1 MSKGGASFSGL
12 SGRLNNFI
20 RFLLR
25 QGQVTDMHLP
35 EATPGNNP
43 ASVNNPELALARLR
57 QLLQNN
63 PSDAAALNELGQVQ
77 LKLKKFTDAV
87 ASFRQALHIEPALNG
102 TRGNLG
108 QALRHL
114 GRLGEAEQIL
124 REAVGAIPDDADL
137 HNRLGTVLR
146 ERGQT
151 NEAEYH
157 YREALRLRPGDADV
171 LNNLGSVINEQGDMT
186 EAELCF
192 RSAIASE
199 PGHAIAQCNLGIV
212 LSDRGLQRE
221 AEQCF
226 LAALA
231 ADQNYFYARMSYVM
245 NKLPV
250 LHENEA
256 EIERSRSEYQHAL
269 QELRDWLPVNDKDTI
284 HAAAETIGWI
294 SPFYLAYQGRNDREL
309 QSMYGSF
316 VCEIMVR
323 RYPEL
328 AQPPAMPM
336 IKPGEPLRIGIVS
349 AYFEDHSNWKTP
361 IRGWIENIDHCEFR
375 IFGYYTGFNQDSDTE
390 RARQACHEFVEGLP
404 FEALARKIRSDALH
418 ALIFPEI
425 GMDPVTTKLATLRL
439 APVQCNSWGH
449 PVTSGMPTIDY
460 YLSSDLMEVE
470 NAQAHYTEKLVR
482 LPNLSIHYTP
492 PRYDI
497 PALSRKDF
505 GLREDRIL
513 YCCAQSLF
521 KYLPQ
526 FDFIF
531 PHIARRVDR
540 AQFVFFSSQKS
551 EDLTDRFK
559 ARIVRAFER
568 DGLDASRHVV
578 MMPRMSYAAFQA
590 AANICDVYLDTVEW
604 SGCNT
609 TLESLVCGLPVITF
623 RGSAM
628 RGRHTCAIL
637 KMMGLDELIAD
648 DLEGYIDLAV
658 RMGLNQSMRQRVR
671 AEIPL
676 RLPRVYG
683 DMTCIHALEEFLK
696 QAVTL
701 HARTPT

>member
-1 MSKGGASFSGL
+1 MTKSGTSLWGSSGPLGKFVKLLLKQRKDSDSL
-12 SGRLNNFI
+12 SSEVAPTRKAANTSDPEPARTALQESSQGETNNA
-20 RFLLR
+20 
-25 QGQVTDMHLP
+25 
-35 EATPGNNP
+35 AT
-43 ASVNNPELALARLR
+43 
-57 QLLQNN
+57 
-63 PSDAAALNELGQVQ
+63 LNELGQMQ
-77 LKLKKFTDAV
+77 LRLKNYSDALEL
-87 ASFRQALHIEPALNG
+87 FRQALRVDPLLNS

-108 QALRHL
+108 QAFRLL
-114 GRLGEAEQIL
+114 GLLAEAEQIL
-124 REAVGAIPDDADL
+124 REAISANPTDPAM

-146 ERGQT
+146 ERGQSS
-151 NEAEYH
+151 EAERH
-157 YREALRLRPGDADV
+157 YREALRLHPGNADV
-171 LNNLGSVINEQGDMT
+171 LNNLGSVMNERGNMT
-186 EAELCF
+186 EAEQCF
-192 RSAIASE
+192 RSAIANE
-199 PGHAIAQCNLGIV
+199 PGHAIAQCNLGII
-212 LSDRGLQRE
+212 LSDRGLHKE

-231 ADQNYFYARMSYVM
+231 ADRNYFYARMSYVM
-245 NKLPV
+245 NKLSI
-250 LHENEA
+250 LHEDEA
-256 EIERSRSEYQHAL
+256 EIERSRSEYQRAL
-269 QELRDWLPVNDKDTI
+269 QDLRDWLPMDDKETV
-284 HAAAETIGWI
+284 HAAAETVGWI
-294 SPFYLAYQGRNDREL
+294 SPFYLAYQGKNDREL
-309 QSMYGSF
+309 QAMYGGL
-316 VCEIMVR
+316 VCKIMAR

-328 AQPPAMPM
+328 AQPPAMPT
-336 IKPGEPLRIGIVS
+336 IKPGEPLRIGVVS

-361 IRGWIENIDHCEFR
+361 IRGWIENIDRNEFR

-390 RARQACHEFVEGLP
+390 RAKQACHEFVEGLP
-404 FEALARKIRSDALH
+404 FEALAHKIRSDALH

-460 YLSSDLMEVE
+460 YLSSDLMEPE
-470 NAQAHYTEKLVR
+470 NAQAHYTERLVR

-492 PRYDI
+492 PCYDI

-505 GLREDRIL
+505 GLREDGIL

-531 PHIARRVDR
+531 PRIAKQVDK

-551 EDLTDRFK
+551 EDLTDRFT

-578 MMPRMSYAAFQA
+578 MMPRMSYATFQA

-648 DLEGYIDLAV
+648 DLESYIDLAV
-658 RMGLNQSMRQRVR
+658 QIGRNQSMRQRIR
-671 AEIPL
+671 TQIPV

-683 DMTCIHALEEFLK
+683 DMTCIHALEKFLRE
-696 QAVTL
+696 AVTL
-701 HARTPT
+701 YAKTPA